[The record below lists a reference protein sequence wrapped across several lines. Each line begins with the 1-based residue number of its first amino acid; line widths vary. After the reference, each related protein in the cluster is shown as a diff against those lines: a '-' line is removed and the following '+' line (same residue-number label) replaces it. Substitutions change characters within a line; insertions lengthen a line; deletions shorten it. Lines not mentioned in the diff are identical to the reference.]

1 MWWSEVVSCQIDDM
15 DDCMYSITQL
25 QTLLGDGTDGQGKG
39 GDSSDDELDTSLL
52 PNPSSSSFTSP
63 ASIGTKATPT
73 HSLNSTANK
82 PPTSANSIWDDSE
95 VEEKGGSD
103 ALVGDLED
111 GRARP
116 EYDMKLS
123 QNVSA
128 EDMFLQMGYRN
139 PSTAC
144 ADNLIVRVWL
154 KDTLSA
160 KHIQLQLKSQLVDCR
175 TESQRLTLSLP
186 HPIDDQNGKAKFDV
200 DTGLL
205 TLTLPLNREYDFL
218 HQS

>member
-1 MWWSEVVSCQIDDM
+1 
-15 DDCMYSITQL
+15 MYS
-25 QTLLGDGTDGQGKG
+25 LGCQGYFMSLFNRF
-39 GDSSDDELDTSLL
+39 DCFVVISSILELILT
-52 PNPSSSSFTSP
+52 N
-63 ASIGTKATPT
+63 
-73 HSLNSTANK
+73 
-82 PPTSANSIWDDSE
+82 
-95 VEEKGGSD
+95 EKI
-103 ALVGDLED
+103 
-111 GRARP
+111 
-116 EYDMKLS
+116 MS